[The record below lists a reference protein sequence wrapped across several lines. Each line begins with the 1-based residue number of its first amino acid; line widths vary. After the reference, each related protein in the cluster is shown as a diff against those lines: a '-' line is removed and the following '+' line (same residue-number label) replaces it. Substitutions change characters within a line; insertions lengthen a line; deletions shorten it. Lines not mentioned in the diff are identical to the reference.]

1 VVVSILKNINIAFVK
16 LDRWNQN
23 GFMILKNEFFFTFKE
38 NVSIGEQVIVQIAKE
53 QISKKGP
60 TVTRNI
66 NIENEYVRVLLH
78 NEKHLSIEQEL
89 NIGNTKYFKTIGILT
104 KPNNIGLDI
113 KKKTNEISLWELI
126 NYLKEIDIKVKS
138 IKNKIKKK
146 TTIPCLITSRQEIID
161 VILRKNLIHND
172 TTIIV
177 KSKNQALDVRR
188 KIISKSNNKKKI
200 YIEYCRKKT
209 FRNFQYYLEHFIKKG
224 LESKIE
230 FSTGAH
236 IIIEKTEALTSI
248 DVNSGSF
255 SKISSSRETILWI
268 NLAATKEIIYQLQLK
283 NISGII
289 VIDFIG
295 MINQDDQLS
304 LLEYLDAQIQSNLD
318 GSQIIQISE
327 IGLVEITRK
336 REERNIYDMFSK
348 KCVKCGG
355 SGHIIKKRSTNRLST
370 YFLETTAL
378 FG

>member
-1 VVVSILKNINIAFVK
+1 
-16 LDRWNQN
+16 
-23 GFMILKNEFFFTFKE
+23 
-38 NVSIGEQVIVQIAKE
+38 
-53 QISKKGP
+53 
-60 TVTRNI
+60 
-66 NIENEYVRVLLH
+66 VRVLLH

-209 FRNFQYYLEHFIKKG
+209 FRNFQYYLEHF
-224 LESKIE
+224 
-230 FSTGAH
+230 
-236 IIIEKTEALTSI
+236 
-248 DVNSGSF
+248 N
-255 SKISSSRETILWI
+255 
-268 NLAATKEIIYQLQLK
+268 KER
-283 NISGII
+283 
-289 VIDFIG
+289 
-295 MINQDDQLS
+295 
-304 LLEYLDAQIQSNLD
+304 
-318 GSQIIQISE
+318 
-327 IGLVEITRK
+327 T
-336 REERNIYDMFSK
+336 
-348 KCVKCGG
+348 
-355 SGHIIKKRSTNRLST
+355 
-370 YFLETTAL
+370 
-378 FG
+378 